1 MHQPVASFWCVLIPK
16 CQLACELH
24 QASWTKHTYSTQTAK
39 ANPLCQD
46 VISVQRAQGAELHAL
61 LPPGPRDRGTF
72 ACLCR
77 HQLNTGKLN
86 WKHRIPASP
95 PWRVGW
101 VGHGS
106 LEGFFIILFF
116 YYYFISSRLWN
127 DEAFSSG
134 WCLLG
139 LTGAVLTCAL
149 TGEVAEFS
157 TWGCVVHDLKDRKE
171 GELGYFQVCWPHS
184 VANEGN

>member
-1 MHQPVASFWCVLIPK
+1 MCFNPKMPISMWTTSGILNQAHLFDPNSKSKPFMPRCYFCTESPGCWAAHGCCHQVPETGGHLPVSAATNWT
-16 CQLACELH
+16 
-24 QASWTKHTYSTQTAK
+24 SWT
-39 ANPLCQD
+39 
-46 VISVQRAQGAELHAL
+46 
-61 LPPGPRDRGTF
+61 
-72 ACLCR
+72 
-77 HQLNTGKLN
+77 
-86 WKHRIPASP
+86 WKHRSPASP
-95 PWRVGW
+95 PWAVGW
-101 VGHGS
+101 AGHGS
-106 LEGFFIILFF
+106 LEGFFIIWFLF
-116 YYYFISSRLWN
+116 YYLISSRLWN

-139 LTGAVLTCAL
+139 LTGAVLPCSL

>member
-24 QASWTKHTYSTQTAK
+24 QASWTKHTYLTQTAK

-46 VISVQRAQGAELHAL
+46 VISVQRAQGAELHTAAATRVPETGGH
-61 LPPGPRDRGTF
+61 LPVSAATKW
-72 ACLCR
+72 
-77 HQLNTGKLN
+77 TSWT

-95 PWRVGW
+95 PWAVGW

-139 LTGAVLTCAL
+139 LTGAVLPCAL

-157 TWGCVVHDLKDRKE
+157 TWGCMVHDLKDRKE